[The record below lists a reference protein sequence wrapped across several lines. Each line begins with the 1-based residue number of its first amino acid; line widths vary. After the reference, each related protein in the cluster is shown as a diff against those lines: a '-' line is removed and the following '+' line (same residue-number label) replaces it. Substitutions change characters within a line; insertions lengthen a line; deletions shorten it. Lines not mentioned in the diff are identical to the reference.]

1 MILVYKIWKLINV
14 QGGAMK
20 RIFFI
25 SIIAVM
31 MCALSPLVHAKEDFP
46 IKIAVEFTDHA
57 VSAYIA
63 KEKGW
68 FEKEGIKPTF
78 FSYVTG
84 MSLASALGRGDIQAA
99 YICLLPA
106 ITAYANAKIPIKIVT
121 GLHKHG
127 YGLAVNPSKVKTV
140 KDLEKLDIRIG
151 CNKVGGPADAIIHKT
166 IEKYNLDRDKI
177 LNKIQRMNP
186 ATQILAIRMGKL
198 DAFFN
203 CEHWPAMAEDSGFKM
218 LVTSQD
224 IWPNMQ
230 GSVLIVKEELIKD
243 HPDIVRKI
251 VHITKSSIDW
261 IKKNPKEAALIM
273 SKQLQITG
281 DKNSP
286 SDAPEGVEKLI
297 VTPETVL
304 RSMKRIEHSTDIDA
318 AEIQNNI
325 DFALAHGYIGKGFSA
340 KDLLDLR
347 FSR

>member
-1 MILVYKIWKLINV
+1 MKKMILLLLTLMMLCLI
-14 QGGAMK
+14 GH
-20 RIFFI
+20 
-25 SIIAVM
+25 S
-31 MCALSPLVHAKEDFP
+31 VHAKDSFP
-46 IKIAVEFTDHA
+46 INIAVEFTDHA
-57 VSAYIA
+57 ASAYVA
-63 KEKGW
+63 KQMGW

-84 MSLASALGRGDIQAA
+84 MALASALGRGDIQAA

-106 ITAYANAKIPIKIVT
+106 ITAYANAKIPIKVVT

-127 YGLAVNPSKVKTV
+127 YGLAVNPSKVRTV
-140 KDLEKLDIRIG
+140 KDLEKPGIRIG

-166 IEKYNLDRDKI
+166 IEKYNLDEDKI

-203 CEHWPAMAEDSGFKM
+203 CEHWPAMAEDNGFKM

-243 HPDIVRKI
+243 YPDIVKKI
-251 VHITKSSIDW
+251 VQITNRSIDW
-261 IKKNPKEAALIM
+261 IKKNPKEASVIM
-273 SKQLQITG
+273 SKQLQIAG
-281 DKNSP
+281 DKNTP
-286 SDAPEGVEKLI
+286 SDAPEGAEKLK

-304 RSMKRIEHSTDIDA
+304 RSMKRIGHSTDIDA
-318 AEIQNNI
+318 TEVQKNI
-325 DFALAHGYIGKGFSA
+325 DFAVAHGYIGKGFNA

>member
-1 MILVYKIWKLINV
+1 
-14 QGGAMK
+14 MK

-140 KDLEKLDIRIG
+140 KDLEKPDIRIG

-166 IEKYNLDRDKI
+166 IEKFNLNRDKI

-281 DKNSP
+281 DKNFP

-318 AEIQNNI
+318 VEIQNNI